1 MHDHLLVKASV
12 QVKAH
17 QIVLEVS
24 HSASL
29 STLSLLL
36 TSKDVDR
43 LIVLGPDRHVAE
55 PAQLDLQVAL
65 PRLLDDDC
73 THAELALVRLLVGA
87 RHQVELWHDVLVVD
101 AEATNVDRPLLVK
114 LNHLC
119 RTGKIDHK
127 LCVADH
133 VCIREDSAI
142 VLLLRVLQYVELL
155 PCLFVNLQVKLLLAA
170 DLLKL
175 LNLPLMHGKF

>member
-17 QIVLEVS
+17 QVVLEVS

-55 PAQLDLQVAL
+55 PAKLDLEVAL
-65 PRLLDDDC
+65 PRLLDDDGA
-73 THAELALVRLLVGA
+73 HVELALVRFLVEAG
-87 RHQVELWHDVLVVD
+87 HEGELWHDVLVVD
-101 AEATNVDRPLLVK
+101 AKATDVDRLLLVN
-114 LNHLC
+114 LDHLSSAC
-119 RTGKIDHK
+119 EIDHE
-127 LCVADH
+127 LGVAD
-133 VCIREDSAI
+133 
-142 VLLLRVLQYVELL
+142 
-155 PCLFVNLQVKLLLAA
+155 QVRI
-170 DLLKL
+170 
-175 LNLPLMHGKF
+175 